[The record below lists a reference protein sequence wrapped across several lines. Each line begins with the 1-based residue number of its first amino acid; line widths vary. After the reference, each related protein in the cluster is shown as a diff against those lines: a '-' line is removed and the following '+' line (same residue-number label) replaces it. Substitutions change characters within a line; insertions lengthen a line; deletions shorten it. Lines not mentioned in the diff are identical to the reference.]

1 MKLSEVM
8 QTHLEVISADATIRE
23 AAERMQD
30 RNVGAL
36 PVRVGDQLA
45 GIVTDRDI
53 VVRSVA
59 RGDDPDE
66 VFVSSVMT
74 KDTAWG
80 YVDDTVE
87 EAASIMG
94 KHQIQRLLVLDRNE
108 KLVGIVTLA
117 DLSRARGNAP
127 AVSRTLEEIKKPA
140 KSSAMGSSRDHVG
153 R

>member
-8 QTHLEVISADATIRE
+8 QTKLEIISADASIQE
-23 AAERMQD
+23 AALRMKE

-66 VFVSSVMT
+66 VRVATVMT
-74 KDTAWG
+74 KDTAYG
-80 YVDDTVE
+80 YIDDSVD
-87 EAASIMG
+87 EASQIMS
-94 KHQIQRLLVLDRNE
+94 KHQIQRLLVLDRSE

-117 DLSRARGNAP
+117 DLSRGNAP
-127 AVSRTLEEIKKPA
+127 VVTRTLEEIKKPT
-140 KSSAMGSSRDHVG
+140 KSSALGSSTTHSH
-153 R
+153 